1 MRIIGLFGR
10 GQCGKSETL
19 GVYLRSLVHGDPL
32 ANAEEK
38 YGQQKDQREL
48 IELDGKDVVI
58 CPPSDTK
65 DIVLTN
71 IDFIKKHPC
80 DIVFTA
86 TRTKGWGREAL
97 EAYARSVKAELSW
110 IKKEYNDD
118 LNKNGQKNA
127 NLKQAKSLFDMI

>member
-58 CPPSDTK
+58 CPPGDTK
-65 DIVLTN
+65 DIVL
-71 IDFIKKHPC
+71 
-80 DIVFTA
+80 
-86 TRTKGWGREAL
+86 GREAL
-97 EAYARSVKAELSW
+97 EAYARSVKAELFW